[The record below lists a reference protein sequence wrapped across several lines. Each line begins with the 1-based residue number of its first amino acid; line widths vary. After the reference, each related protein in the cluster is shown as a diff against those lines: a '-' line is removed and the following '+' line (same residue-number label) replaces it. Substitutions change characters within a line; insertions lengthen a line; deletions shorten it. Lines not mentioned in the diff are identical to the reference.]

1 VPLDGGTR
9 RRHRLGGRGVGHE
22 AALIT
27 TLGWSIVAGFACGY
41 AAARLKLP
49 PMIGYLIGGVVVGP
63 YTPGF
68 VADKAVAQQ
77 AADIGIILLMFG
89 VGLKFS
95 PRDFA
100 SVRWIAI
107 VGAIGQT
114 VLVTFIGGLAA
125 RLLGWSLASSLV
137 LGLALSVAST
147 IVALRELE
155 RAKRIPAQTAPIAT
169 GWLVVEDVVVV
180 VLLVLLPVLAPIA
193 TADNAIPWPAILE
206 RGAITLGGLVLFVGA
221 MVLVGSRVVPWF
233 LGSVASTGSRELF
246 TLAVLAIALGIAL
259 GASALFGVSVALGA
273 FFAGLILSES
283 ELSHRAGADALPMRD
298 AFAVLFFVS
307 VGMLFDPFALLND
320 PLTVGL
326 ALLIVL
332 VAKPAITALVAIAFR
347 LPLRTAFALGASRAQ
362 IGEFSFILVGVAT
375 TLGVA
380 DKRVQD
386 VVVIVAVL
394 SIAVAPLT
402 FRFAPTLERALIR
415 IRPLRRL
422 IRRYARLAAG
432 RHAMAGGPA
441 AMRGH
446 VVLVGHGRAGS
457 AIARALAADGET
469 FVVVEPERR
478 IFDELRARAIPAVLG
493 NAADE
498 GILRAAG
505 LRGARLMIVTAPDVL
520 EARVILGVAR
530 LLNPALQTI
539 ARAASESQRDSLI
552 RAGAGSVIV
561 VEDEFAAS
569 MSAAAMER
577 VHAIAVQ
584 AQSAGQGT

>member
-1 VPLDGGTR
+1 MYEASR
-9 RRHRLGGRGVGHE
+9 RRTIARHRLGEPGVEHE

-41 AAARLKLP
+41 GAARLKLP
-49 PMIGYLIGGVVVGP
+49 PMLGYLVGGVVVGP

-77 AADIGIILLMFG
+77 AADIGVILLMFG

-107 VGAIGQT
+107 VGAVGQT
-114 VLVTFIGGLAA
+114 VLVTLIGALAA
-125 RLLGWSLASSLV
+125 RLLGWSLGSGLV

-155 RAKRIPAQTAPIAT
+155 RAKRIPVQTAAVAT

-180 VLLVLLPVLAPIA
+180 VLLVLLPVLAPIGA
-193 TADNAIPWPAILE
+193 ADNSIPWRSILE
-206 RGAITLGGLVLFVGA
+206 RGAITLGGLALFVIA
-221 MVLVGSRVVPWF
+221 MMLVGSRVVPWF

-259 GASALFGVSVALGA
+259 GASALFGASVALGA

-283 ELSHRAGADALPMRD
+283 DLSHRAGADALPMRD

-307 VGMLFDPFALLND
+307 VGMLFDPSALLND
-320 PLTVGL
+320 PLTIAV

-332 VAKPAITALVAIAFR
+332 VAKPAITALIAVAFR
-347 LPLRTAFALGASRAQ
+347 QPMRTVFALGASRAQ
-362 IGEFSFILVGVAT
+362 IGEFSFILVGVAAG
-375 TLGVA
+375 LGLA

-394 SIAVAPLT
+394 SIALAPLA
-402 FRFAPTLERALIR
+402 FRLAPVLELALVR

-422 IRRYARLAAG
+422 IRRHGRLAAG
-432 RHAMAGGPA
+432 HHAMAGGPA
-441 AMRGH
+441 TMRGH

-478 IFDELRARAIPAVLG
+478 IFDELRARAVPAVLG

-505 LRGARLMIVTAPDVL
+505 VAGARLLIVTAPDVL
-520 EARVILGVAR
+520 EARRPSRAHRANRSAIRWSAPAPAR
-530 LLNPALQTI
+530 SSSSRTSLPPA
-539 ARAASESQRDSLI
+539 
-552 RAGAGSVIV
+552 
-561 VEDEFAAS
+561 
-569 MSAAAMER
+569 
-577 VHAIAVQ
+577 
-584 AQSAGQGT
+584 